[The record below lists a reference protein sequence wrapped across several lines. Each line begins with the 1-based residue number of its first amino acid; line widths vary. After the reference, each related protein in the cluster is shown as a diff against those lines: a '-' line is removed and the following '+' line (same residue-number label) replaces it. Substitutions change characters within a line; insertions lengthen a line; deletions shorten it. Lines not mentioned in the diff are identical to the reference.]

1 MINKLLFTALLT
13 AFSSLGAFA
22 STVAAQERPK
32 CYLIDNSG
40 QLTDLTDICNVSQQR
55 SPEPASSSNE
65 NINIVNTNNNNLVD
79 SRSSVDNVVVGDGL
93 LVSGVNRA
101 DSSNLI
107 DSAYYI
113 DNEIGT
119 DYTAYIRSYRV
130 TPTFTTRKDLREQI
144 FQFDNRRKS
153 VTSILRKGRSQLP
166 FLIYQYRK

>member
-1 MINKLLFTALLT
+1 MINKLLSIALLT
-13 AFSSLGAFA
+13 AFSSLSAFA
-22 STVAAQERPK
+22 STVTAQERPK

-40 QLTDLTDICNVSQQR
+40 QLTDLTDICNVTQQR
-55 SPEPASSSNE
+55 SPEPVSSSNE
-65 NINIVNTNNNNLVD
+65 GINIVNTNNNVD

-130 TPTFTTRKDLREQI
+130 TPTSTTRENLREQI

-153 VTSILRKGRSQLP
+153 TTSILRKGRSQLP